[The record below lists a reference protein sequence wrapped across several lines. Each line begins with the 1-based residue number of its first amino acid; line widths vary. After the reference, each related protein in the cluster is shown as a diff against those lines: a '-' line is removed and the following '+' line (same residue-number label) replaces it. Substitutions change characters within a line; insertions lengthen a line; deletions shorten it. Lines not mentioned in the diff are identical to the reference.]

1 MSINNNRRTY
11 YLNQEVQVWF
21 LERVLDLRRRGIAAD
36 NSAIFRAI
44 ANYFIKLREED
55 PKGYKQLLD
64 RIKGTKRGSS
74 GKFSFYVRTP
84 HLLLPLDIR
93 RDLLLMGED
102 VEQSTIV
109 QGLMDAITERFEQDE
124 QFRERF
130 FEAVLGEIP
139 ESDGRGRRRRV
150 TEPHPEA

>member
-44 ANYFIKLREED
+44 VNHFIKLREAD
-55 PKGYKQLLD
+55 PKEYKKLLD
-64 RIKGTKRGSS
+64 RIKDTKRKSS
-74 GKFSFYVRTP
+74 DKFSFYVRTP

-93 RDLLLMGED
+93 RDLLLTGED

-109 QGLMDAITERFEQDE
+109 QGLMDAIAERFEKDE
-124 QFRERF
+124 QFREQF
-130 FEAVLGEIP
+130 FQAVLEEIP
-139 ESDGRGRRRRV
+139 ETDGRGRRRRV

>member
-44 ANYFIKLREED
+44 VNHFIKLREAD
-55 PKGYKQLLD
+55 PKEYKKLLD
-64 RIKGTKRGSS
+64 RIKDTKRKSS
-74 GKFSFYVRTP
+74 DKFSFYVRTP

-93 RDLLLMGED
+93 RDLLLTGED

-109 QGLMDAITERFEQDE
+109 QGLMDAIAERFEQDE
-124 QFRERF
+124 QFREQF
-130 FEAVLGEIP
+130 FQAVLEEIP
-139 ESDGRGRRRRV
+139 ETDGRGRRRRV

>member
-64 RIKGTKRGSS
+64 RIKDTKRKSS
-74 GKFSFYVRTP
+74 DKFSFYVRTP

-93 RDLLLMGED
+93 RDLLLTGED

-109 QGLMDAITERFEQDE
+109 QGLMDAIAERFEKDE
-124 QFRERF
+124 QFREQF
-130 FEAVLGEIP
+130 FQAVLEEIP
-139 ESDGRGRRRRV
+139 ETDGRGRRRRV